1 MSKYEV
7 RFESESGKHCVV
19 EFRVNNSQFA
29 CGDIVYS
36 SYDVDAC
43 QDVRN
48 SLELDQDPAY
58 QKYLQKQ
65 EAYAFE
71 DCF

>member
-19 EFRVNNSQFA
+19 EFKVNNSQFA

-36 SYDVDAC
+36 SYDEDAC
-43 QDVRN
+43 RDVRD

-58 QKYLQKQ
+58 QDWVVEQDAK
-65 EAYAFE
+65 EYA

>member
-36 SYDVDAC
+36 SYDEDAC
-43 QDVRN
+43 RDVRD

-71 DCF
+71 DCV